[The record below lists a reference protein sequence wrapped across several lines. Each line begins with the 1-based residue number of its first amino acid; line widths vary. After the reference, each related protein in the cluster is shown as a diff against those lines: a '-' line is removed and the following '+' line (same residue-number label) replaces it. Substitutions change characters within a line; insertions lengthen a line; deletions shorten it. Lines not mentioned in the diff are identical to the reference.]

1 MKLEVEQKFR
11 VADPPALR
19 RRLEELG
26 IRFAAPFRQVDA
38 YFNHPAR
45 DFAVS
50 DEALRIRS
58 VGDENFVT
66 YKGPKLDRAVK
77 TRKELEQPLVGGR
90 EAADRFEELL
100 LALSF
105 RPSAKVVKHRS
116 AAEFEHAGTHF
127 EIVWDEV
134 EEVGTFV
141 EIELVVELVD
151 GGGEIET
158 AKQKIL
164 ALQQELQL
172 DEVERRSYLEMLLAK
187 RG

>member
-11 VADPPALR
+11 VADPAALR
-19 RRLEELG
+19 AKLATLG
-26 IRFAAPFRQVDA
+26 VHFGEPFRQVDA

-45 DFAVS
+45 DFAAT

-66 YKGPKLDRAVK
+66 YKGPKLDKTVK
-77 TRKELEQPLVGGR
+77 TRKELEQPLVSGR
-90 EAADRFEELL
+90 EAAARFEELL

-105 RPSAKVVKHRS
+105 KPSAKVVKHRS
-116 AAEFEHAGTHF
+116 AAHLEHAGTEF

-141 EIELVVELVD
+141 EIELVVEQS
-151 GGGEIET
+151 EIET

-164 ALQQELQL
+164 ALQQTLGL
-172 DEVERRSYLEMLLAK
+172 DAVERRSYLEMLLEK
-187 RG
+187 PS

>member
-11 VADPPALR
+11 VADPAALR
-19 RRLEELG
+19 KRLESLG

-58 VGDENFVT
+58 IGDKNFVT
-66 YKGPKLDRAVK
+66 YKGPKLDKAVK

-90 EAADRFEELL
+90 EAAERFEELL

-105 RPSAKVVKHRS
+105 RPSARVVKHRS

-141 EIELVVELVD
+141 EIELVVEQS
-151 GGGEIET
+151 EIET
-158 AKQKIL
+158 AKRKIL
-164 ALQQELQL
+164 ALQQELGL
-172 DEVERRSYLEMLLAK
+172 DEVERRSYLEMLLEK
-187 RG
+187 RA

>member
-19 RRLEELG
+19 SRLESLG

-45 DFAVS
+45 DFAAT

-66 YKGPKLDRAVK
+66 YKGPKLDKTVK
-77 TRKELEQPLVGGR
+77 TRKELEQPLMSGG
-90 EAADRFEELL
+90 EAAERFEELL

-116 AAEFEHAGTHF
+116 AAEYEHAGTHF

-141 EIELVVELVD
+141 EIELVVEQS
-151 GGGEIET
+151 EIDS

-164 ALQQELQL
+164 ALQQELGL
-172 DEVERRSYLEMLLAK
+172 SEVERRSYLEMLLEK
-187 RG
+187 RR